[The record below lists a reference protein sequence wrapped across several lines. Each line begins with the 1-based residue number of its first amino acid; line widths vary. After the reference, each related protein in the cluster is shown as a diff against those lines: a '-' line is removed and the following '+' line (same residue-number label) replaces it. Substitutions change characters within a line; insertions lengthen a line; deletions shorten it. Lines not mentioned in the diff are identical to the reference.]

1 MNIEIIK
8 EKLNDYVGHDVVIRY
23 DLGRNKYESY
33 QVKIKKLYNYIFLVE
48 TINKE
53 IKSFSYSDV
62 IMNTIKIDYW
72 LKFTIFYIVF
82 VKKLAFS

>member
-62 IMNTIKIDYW
+62 IMNTIKIDY
-72 LKFTIFYIVF
+72 
-82 VKKLAFS
+82 